1 MKASIVMKKGL
12 PYLFLDEM
20 GDNDIRYKNFAGD
33 PARSGCKKSN
43 QHQFTVK
50 VPEELVP
57 WMRDNGVPVD
67 ERTAND
73 DAGIYIR
80 YNLYVVMDFRFMD
93 RFPCKVYYA
102 VDGGEYRDIPED
114 QLGQLDSV
122 DFTGVKLM
130 IRMST
135 NANSGKTTLYLHKGL
150 FDSEADEID
159 AIFNERKHHCG
170 DSYDKLSREA
180 AETDE
185 EEIPFN

>member
-20 GDNDIRYKNFAGD
+20 DDKDIRYKNFAGN
-33 PARSGCKKSN
+33 PARSGCGKSS
-43 QHQFTVK
+43 QHQFTIR
-50 VPEELVP
+50 VPEEIVP

-67 ERTAND
+67 ERTGHD
-73 DAGIYIR
+73 DGGTYIY

-102 VDGGEYRDIPED
+102 VDGGEYRDILED
-114 QLGQLDSV
+114 QLGQLDEV
-122 DFTGVKLM
+122 DFTSVKLM

-159 AIFNERKHHCG
+159 EIVNERNHCGG
-170 DSYDKLSREA
+170 DSYDGLSREA
-180 AETDE
+180 AFDDE
-185 EEIPFN
+185 EVPFN

>member
-1 MKASIVMKKGL
+1 MKASIVVKKGL

-20 GDNDIRYKNFAGD
+20 DDSDIRYKNFAGD
-33 PARSGCKKSN
+33 PARSGCKKST
-43 QHQFTVK
+43 QHQFTIR

-57 WMRDNGVPVD
+57 WMKENDVPVD
-67 ERTAND
+67 ERTYND

-93 RFPCKVYYA
+93 RFPCHVYYA
-102 VDGGEYRDIPED
+102 VDGGEYSDIPED
-114 QLGQLDSV
+114 QLGNLDKV
-122 DFTGVKLM
+122 DFTGIKLM

-159 AIFNERKHHCG
+159 EIVSQRNHRGG

-180 AETDE
+180 ANE
-185 EEIPFN
+185 EEIPFD